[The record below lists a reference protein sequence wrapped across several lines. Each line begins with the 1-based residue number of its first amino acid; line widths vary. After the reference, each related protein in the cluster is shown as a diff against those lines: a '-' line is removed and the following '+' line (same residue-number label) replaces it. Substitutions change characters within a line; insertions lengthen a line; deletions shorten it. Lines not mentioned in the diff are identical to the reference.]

1 MDAPTLV
8 IATHNPG
15 KVRELQLL
23 LKKLGI
29 NLMSLQ
35 NFPDLPEIIEDGPTF
50 AANAQKKARA
60 VARAT
65 GFPALADDSG
75 LEVAALGGRPGV
87 HSARYAADRTY
98 PDPPTDQDN
107 YLKLLEELADIPWD
121 QRQAQFVCEM
131 VLAFPDSQMVSTQG
145 TCKGMIALKPQG
157 QQGFG
162 YDPVFWLPQY
172 GCTMA
177 EIDLDLKNQISH
189 RAQALKE
196 MKSIIA
202 ARLQPMLKHK
212 AST

>member
-1 MDAPTLV
+1 MDAHTLV

-15 KVRELQLL
+15 KIRELHLL
-23 LKKLGI
+23 LENLGV
-29 NLMSLQ
+29 NLLSLQ
-35 NFPDLPEIIEDGPTF
+35 DFPDLPEIIEDGQTF
-50 AANAQKKARA
+50 AANAQKKAML
-60 VARAT
+60 VARYS
-65 GFPALADDSG
+65 GHPALADDSG

-98 PDPPTDQDN
+98 PNPPTDEDN
-107 YLKLLEELADIPWD
+107 YLKLLEELANVPWD
-121 QRQAQFVCEM
+121 QRQAQFVCAI
-131 VLAFPDSQMVSTQG
+131 VLAFPNSQMVSTQG
-145 TCKGMIALKPQG
+145 ICKGMIAFKPQG

-177 EIDLDLKNQISH
+177 EIDLNLKNQISH
-189 RAQALKE
+189 RAQALQQ

-202 ARLQPMLKHK
+202 ARLQPKLKIE